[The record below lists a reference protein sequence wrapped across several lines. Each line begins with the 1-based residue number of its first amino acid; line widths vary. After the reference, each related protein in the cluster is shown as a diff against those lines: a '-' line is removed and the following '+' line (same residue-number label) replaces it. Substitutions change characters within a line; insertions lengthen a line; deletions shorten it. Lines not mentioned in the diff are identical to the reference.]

1 MTVNKITLKRVEY
14 EDSLKLKEWG
24 EYKDPIFIGYNYN
37 KLTENES
44 KYWFVSKQKMFNS
57 KYFSINLED
66 KMIGYIG
73 VKEINSIKKSGKL
86 GIVFDPNFISKG
98 YGKRAMEIFLDY
110 YFNNLKMKK
119 MTLEVNSWNIR
130 ALNLYRYFGFE
141 IYKENFQYFENQ
153 NLDLNDEKYSKFK
166 EDFKI
171 ENTNIYSRIYF
182 MKLTKERY
190 ESRT

>member
-1 MTVNKITLKRVEY
+1 ML
-14 EDSLKLKEWG
+14 
-24 EYKDPIFIGYNYN
+24 YKDPIFIGYNYN